1 MRPMMS
7 HARLAVILALPAVA
21 FPATPSFQNHTQS
34 NSSVFGGGAPQF
46 LHADLNG
53 DGHEDLIFDYH
64 PEMGDQD
71 TFAIQLSNG
80 SGGYLA
86 AVSYKLPP
94 NGQYVNSITL
104 GDFTSDGAIDIVAI
118 GADDIFVYA
127 NNGKGAFTLKSTTAF
142 GNAGT
147 QNYATGVA
155 GDFNHNNVADLAFVV
170 NGQLNVWF
178 GSGNGTF
185 SIGPR
190 MGVLGTDPQLGDF
203 DGDGKPDLLL
213 KDNVNYNIAY
223 VLYGDNR
230 GNFPVTK
237 TLTRGSSPS
246 NFANFT
252 VGDVNSDGRSDVL
265 VVQPSVYTNRVF
277 VYYGNTTRTFANTT
291 TVPVGRCIT
300 GSASVADLDGNG
312 FNDLIVE
319 EQDCNNTYYGP
330 TYVDVRTRNANATYN
345 PDQTI
350 YHSQS
355 INGVTYG
362 MPNPPEVLRA
372 DLNTK
377 PDLLIQQC
385 ADDRCDGYK
394 ITTLINT
401 TSGAFPSCNAP
412 AASRGINVC
421 SPTTSVASPVP
432 FSIGASGTV
441 PMRDVEV
448 WVDGSKRALQID
460 GFSNYTFLKKSVTLN
475 PGTHNVTVFAAG
487 WDQSLVKKTFTLSV
501 K

>member
-1 MRPMMS
+1 MRPVMFY
-7 HARLAVILALPAVA
+7 ARLAVIFVLPAVA
-21 FPATPSFQNHTQS
+21 FSATPSFQNHTQS
-34 NSSVFGGGAPQF
+34 NSSGFGGGAPQF

-53 DGHEDLIFDYH
+53 DGHEDLIFGYH

-71 TFAIQLSNG
+71 TFAVQLSNG

-86 AVSYKLPP
+86 PVSYKLPA
-94 NGQYVNSITL
+94 NGQYVNWITL
-104 GDFTSDGAIDIVAI
+104 GDFTGDGSIDIVAF
-118 GADDIFVYA
+118 GAAEVYVYA

-142 GNAGT
+142 GDPGT
-147 QNYATGVA
+147 QSYAVGVA
-155 GDFNHNNVADLAFVV
+155 GDFNHNNVTDLAFVV

-178 GSGNGTF
+178 GTGNGNF

-190 MGVLGTDPQLGDF
+190 TAVLGTYPQLGDF
-203 DGDGKPDLLL
+203 DGDGKADLLL
-213 KDNVNYNIAY
+213 KDNVNFNTAY
-223 VLYGDNR
+223 VLYGDNK

-237 TLTRGSSPS
+237 TLTRGSSTS
-246 NFANFT
+246 NVANFT

-265 VVQPSVYTNRVF
+265 VVQPSVYKNRVF
-277 VYYGNTTRTFANTT
+277 VYYGNTARTFANTT

-300 GSASVADLDGNG
+300 GSATVADLDGNG
-312 FNDLIVE
+312 YNDLIVE
-319 EQDCNNTYYGP
+319 EQDCNNTFYGP
-330 TYVDVRTRNANATYN
+330 TYVDIRTRNSNASYN

-350 YHSQS
+350 YHSQA

-377 PDLLIQQC
+377 PDLLIEQC
-385 ADDRCDGYK
+385 ADDRCDSYK
-394 ITTLINT
+394 ISTLINT
-401 TSGAFPSCNAP
+401 TSGAFPSCSAP
-412 AASRGINVC
+412 SASRGINVC
-421 SPTTSVASPVP
+421 SPTASVTSPVP
-432 FSIGASGTV
+432 FAVGASGTV

-448 WVDGSKRALQID
+448 WVDGTKRAVQID
-460 GFSNYTFLKKSVTLN
+460 GFSNYTFLNKSVSLN

-487 WDQSLVKKTFTLSV
+487 WDQSVVRKSFTVSV